1 MENNLADRSHERNDV
16 TGLLNDLESDRA
28 GLAQR
33 LREPRWFAPALGAIA
48 AFYISTPALP
58 EAFDRGYVLTSLII
72 TSILLALAYQRVTG
86 IKLLRFRVR
95 EGALFAMAIVVTLF
109 FFSVSLGLAAGEV
122 PWWIIASAVV
132 GFLSVTGLTLLGA
145 ASMRE
150 RVRNVS

>member
-1 MENNLADRSHERNDV
+1 M
-16 TGLLNDLESDRA
+16 
-28 GLAQR
+28 
-33 LREPRWFAPALGAIA
+33 
-48 AFYISTPALP
+48 
-58 EAFDRGYVLTSLII
+58 LTSLII